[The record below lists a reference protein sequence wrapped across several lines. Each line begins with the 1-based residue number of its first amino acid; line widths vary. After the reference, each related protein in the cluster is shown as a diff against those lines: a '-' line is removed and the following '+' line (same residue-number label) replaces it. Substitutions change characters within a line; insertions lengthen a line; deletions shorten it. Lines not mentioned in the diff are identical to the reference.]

1 MANERGKSA
10 PRLLIPHIKMST
22 DINPPEENVTT
33 QSTPEPTE
41 QAKEILTKVASVLGD
56 APEYVVETF
65 NEYKRPITVIGL
77 VFGALIAIKMMFA
90 ILAAI
95 NDIPVLA
102 PTMELIGL
110 IYTGWFIY
118 RYLLKANNRSEL
130 LSSLGDVKDQIT
142 GNK

>member
-1 MANERGKSA
+1 
-10 PRLLIPHIKMST
+10 MST
-22 DINPPEENVTT
+22 DINSPDENVTT
-33 QSTPEPTE
+33 ESTTDPTD
-41 QAKEILTKVASVLGD
+41 QAKELLAKVASVLGD

-77 VFGALIAIKMMFA
+77 VFGALIGIKVVFA
-90 ILAAI
+90 ILSAV
-95 NDIPVLA
+95 NEIPVLA
-102 PTMELIGL
+102 PTMELVGL

>member
-1 MANERGKSA
+1 
-10 PRLLIPHIKMST
+10 MST

-33 QSTPEPTE
+33 QSAADTAE
-41 QAKEILTKVASVLGD
+41 QAKEILAKVASVLGD
-56 APEYVVETF
+56 APQYVVEIF
-65 NEYKRPITVIGL
+65 NEYKRPLTVIGL
-77 VFGALIAIKMMFA
+77 VFGGLVAIKMMFA

-118 RYLLKANNRSEL
+118 RYLLKASNRSEL
-130 LSSLGDVKDQIT
+130 LSSLGTVKDQIT

>member
-1 MANERGKSA
+1 
-10 PRLLIPHIKMST
+10 MST
-22 DINPPEENVTT
+22 DINPPEENTTT
-33 QSTPEPTE
+33 QSTSDTAE
-41 QAKEILTKVASVLGD
+41 QAKEILAKVASVLGD
-56 APEYVVETF
+56 SPTYVVETF
-65 NEYKRPITVIGL
+65 NEYKRPLTVIGL

-130 LSSLGDVKDQIT
+130 LSNLGEVKDQIT
-142 GNK
+142 GNR

>member
-1 MANERGKSA
+1 
-10 PRLLIPHIKMST
+10 MST
-22 DINPPEENVTT
+22 DINSPEENATT
-33 QSTPEPTE
+33 QQKTPEPTE
-41 QAKEILTKVASVLGD
+41 QAKEVLAKIASVLGD

-65 NEYKRPITVIGL
+65 NEYKRPLTVIGL
-77 VFGALIAIKMMFA
+77 VSGVLIAIKLMFA
-90 ILAAI
+90 ILSAI

-130 LSSLGDVKDQIT
+130 LSSLDDVKDQIT

>member
-1 MANERGKSA
+1 
-10 PRLLIPHIKMST
+10 MST
-22 DINPPEENVTT
+22 DINSPEENVTT
-33 QSTPEPTE
+33 QSTTDPTD
-41 QAKEILTKVASVLGD
+41 QAKEVLAKVASVLGD

-77 VFGALIAIKMMFA
+77 VFGALIAIKVVFA
-90 ILAAI
+90 ILSAV

>member
-1 MANERGKSA
+1 
-10 PRLLIPHIKMST
+10 MST
-22 DINPPEENVTT
+22 DINPPEENVTA
-33 QSTPEPTE
+33 QSAADTAE
-41 QAKEILTKVASVLGD
+41 QAKEILAKVASVLGD
-56 APEYVVETF
+56 APQYVVEIF
-65 NEYKRPITVIGL
+65 NEYKRPLTVIGL
-77 VFGALIAIKMMFA
+77 VFGGLIAIKMMFA

-118 RYLLKANNRSEL
+118 RYLLKASNRSEL
-130 LSSLGDVKDQIT
+130 LSSLGTVKDQIT

>member
-1 MANERGKSA
+1 
-10 PRLLIPHIKMST
+10 MST

-33 QSTPEPTE
+33 QSTTDTAE
-41 QAKEILTKVASVLGD
+41 QAKEILAKIASVLGD
-56 APEYVVETF
+56 APKYVVETF
-65 NEYKRPITVIGL
+65 NEYKRPLTVIGL
-77 VFGALIAIKMMFA
+77 VFGGLIAIKVMFA

-130 LSSLGDVKDQIT
+130 LGSLGSVKDQIT

>member
-1 MANERGKSA
+1 
-10 PRLLIPHIKMST
+10 MST
-22 DINPPEENVTT
+22 DINSPEENVTT
-33 QSTPEPTE
+33 QSTTDPTE
-41 QAKEILTKVASVLGD
+41 QAKEVLAKVASVLGD
-56 APEYVVETF
+56 APEYVVQTF
-65 NEYKRPITVIGL
+65 NEYKRPLTVIGL
-77 VFGALIAIKMMFA
+77 VFGALIAIKVMFA

-110 IYTGWFIY
+110 VYTGWFVY

-130 LSSLGDVKDQIT
+130 LGSLGNVKDQIT

>member
-1 MANERGKSA
+1 
-10 PRLLIPHIKMST
+10 MST
-22 DINPPEENVTT
+22 DINSPEENATT
-33 QSTPEPTE
+33 QQTTPEPAE
-41 QAKEILTKVASVLGD
+41 QAKEVLAKIASVLGD
-56 APEYVVETF
+56 APEYVVDTF
-65 NEYKRPITVIGL
+65 NEYKRPLTVIGL
-77 VFGALIAIKMMFA
+77 VSGVLIAIKLMFA
-90 ILAAI
+90 ILSAI

-130 LSSLGDVKDQIT
+130 LSSLDNVKDQIT

>member
-1 MANERGKSA
+1 
-10 PRLLIPHIKMST
+10 MST
-22 DINPPEENVTT
+22 DINSPEENVTPE
-33 QSTPEPTE
+33 STATAATTD
-41 QAKEILTKVASVLGD
+41 QAKEILAKVASVLGD

-65 NEYKRPITVIGL
+65 NEYKRPLTVIGL
-77 VFGALIAIKMMFA
+77 VFGSLIAIKMMFA

>member
-1 MANERGKSA
+1 
-10 PRLLIPHIKMST
+10 MST
-22 DINPPEENVTT
+22 DINSPEENVTT
-33 QSTPEPTE
+33 QSTTDPTE
-41 QAKEILTKVASVLGD
+41 QAKEVLAKVASVLGD

-65 NEYKRPITVIGL
+65 NEYKRPLTVIGL
-77 VFGALIAIKMMFA
+77 VFGALIAIKVLFA

-110 IYTGWFIY
+110 IYTGWFVY

-130 LSSLGDVKDQIT
+130 LGSLGNVKDQIT

>member
-1 MANERGKSA
+1 
-10 PRLLIPHIKMST
+10 MST

-33 QSTPEPTE
+33 SSAMSAE
-41 QAKEILTKVASVLGD
+41 QAKEILAKIASVLGD
-56 APEYVVETF
+56 APQYVVEIF
-65 NEYKRPITVIGL
+65 NEYKRPLTVIGL
-77 VFGALIAIKMMFA
+77 VFGGLIAIKMMFA

>member
-1 MANERGKSA
+1 
-10 PRLLIPHIKMST
+10 MST

-33 QSTPEPTE
+33 QSTTDTAE
-41 QAKEILTKVASVLGD
+41 QAKEVLGKVASVLGD
-56 APEYVVETF
+56 APQYVVDTF
-65 NEYKRPITVIGL
+65 NEYKRPLTVIGL
-77 VFGALIAIKMMFA
+77 VFGGLIAIKMMFA

-118 RYLLKANNRSEL
+118 RFLLKANNRSEL
-130 LSSLGDVKDQIT
+130 LTSLGNVKDQIT